1 MNPTDSTA
9 AYILSIALIAG
20 GTSVCGSMGRSLMA
34 DKELRVPPNPFGI
47 NSSPYGEVLAMAM
60 QGSIDTF
67 WHSGVEQGA
76 HTSHSHEQPHVHTA
90 DCGHDVS
97 PSVRAPGLRGG
108 MTAFLDELTEASSER
123 TNPKPASRAQ
133 TFNTRREIEDKL
145 RFAYNLDPAHYANYN
160 TYHFFL
166 TEPEL
171 GTRPKLTPQA
181 AGLADRTIRYCLA
194 RNDDPRPALTAAA
207 AAGNLLEL
215 MFNDR
220 TAGNARYSTAVMRE
234 YLRLMDQCIGRH
246 RLISGQWT
254 ATGQWDELSPMRRL
268 EAQDRLSFTLKVRE
282 VAEKTIDRL
291 ERQEQPD
298 TPPAPPSPPA
308 N

>member
-1 MNPTDSTA
+1 MKSPGSTT
-9 AYILSIALIAG
+9 AYILSLCLITG
-20 GTSVCGSMGRSLMA
+20 GGSVCASMGRSLMA
-34 DKELRVPPNPFGI
+34 DKDLRVPVNPFGI

-60 QGSIDTF
+60 QGSIDTY
-67 WHSGVEQGA
+67 WHSGIEQTG
-76 HTSHSHEQPHVHTA
+76 SHDSGQPHVHTA

-97 PSVRAPGLRGG
+97 PSAKGTGLRGRL
-108 MTAFLDELTEASSER
+108 TAFLDELGEASAAR

-133 TFNTRREIEDKL
+133 VFHTRREIEDKL
-145 RFAYNLDPAHYANYN
+145 RFAYQLDPAHYANYN

-181 AGLADRTIRYCLA
+181 AGLADKTIRYCLA

-220 TAGNARYSTAVMRE
+220 AAGHARYSTSVMRE
-234 YLRLMDQCIGRH
+234 YLQLMDQCIARH
-246 RLISGQWT
+246 QLISGQWT
-254 ATGQWDELSPMRRL
+254 TNGQWEELSPMRRL
-268 EAQDRLSFTLKVRE
+268 EAQDRLSFTLKIRE
-282 VAEKTIDRL
+282 VAERTILRL
-291 ERQEQPD
+291 ERQEQPG

>member
-1 MNPTDSTA
+1 MQPPGSITS
-9 AYILSIALIAG
+9 YILSLCLIAAG
-20 GTSVCGSMGRSLMA
+20 GSMCTSMAKSLTA
-34 DKELRVPPNPFGI
+34 DKELKAPVNPFGI

-60 QGSIDTF
+60 QGTIDTY
-67 WHSGVEQGA
+67 WHSGVEQATHGSDD
-76 HTSHSHEQPHVHTA
+76 HGTPHVHTA
-90 DCGHDVS
+90 DCGHDIT
-97 PSVRAPGLRGG
+97 PPIPATGLRGG
-108 MTAFLDELTEASSER
+108 MTSLLDELAEASEAR

-145 RFAYNLDPAHYANYN
+145 RFAYKLDPAHYANYN

-181 AGLADRTIRYCLA
+181 AGLADKTIRYCLA
-194 RNDDPRPALTAAA
+194 RTDDPRPALTAAA

-220 TAGNARYSTAVMRE
+220 TAGNARYSTSVMRE
-234 YLRLMDQCIGRH
+234 YLHLMDQCIERH
-246 RLISGQWT
+246 RLISGQW
-254 ATGQWDELSPMRRL
+254 AAAGQWDLLSPMRRM
-268 EAQDRLSFTLKVRE
+268 EAQDRLSFTLKVRNASE
-282 VAEKTIDRL
+282 QTITRL
-291 ERQEQPD
+291 EQQEQPVAPSAP
-298 TPPAPPSPPA
+298 TPPSA